1 MSPHLPV
8 DFVPGAP
15 LQAPLHL
22 AVRLRLAQAKIVVV
36 IVVSLRNNNQK
47 CRKPVYDNPPS
58 ETRQKPRARLLTWLK
73 AAPLLRFLCDISRL
87 LRGGQSRTGSSCYRP
102 VPIAPLPIPDPLPAP
117 NSRARGLQE
126 PSERPRGP
134 AAGRGPSA
142 ITRSP
147 HRGPP
152 PPCACAQAARPPCLL
167 IGSSLSAPPFSIGY
181 APPPVPAS
189 GCDWARGAGH
199 APLSR
204 RVPVAVPRAPS
215 PRVWKKGG
223 KSFLPQAGKMAA
235 NGRSLSPVSLQ
246 VWK

>member
-102 VPIAPLPIPDPLPAP
+102 VPIAPSLSPTLSQPRTPEPGASRSRQSDPEAPLPAAAPPPLPAP
-117 NSRARGLQE
+117 LTGGRLLPAHARRLRARPASLLALLSPPRPFPLATPRR
-126 PSERPRGP
+126 PSPPP
-134 AAGRGPSA
+134 AAIGREALATP
-142 ITRSP
+142 
-147 HRGPP
+147 
-152 PPCACAQAARPPCLL
+152 
-167 IGSSLSAPPFSIGY
+167 
-181 APPPVPAS
+181 
-189 GCDWARGAGH
+189 
-199 APLSR
+199 
-204 RVPVAVPRAPS
+204 PS
-215 PRVWKKGG
+215 P
-223 KSFLPQAGKMAA
+223 AA
-235 NGRSLSPVSLQ
+235 CR
-246 VWK
+246 